1 MQHRPAL
8 GPYLILAIGVA
19 VVSTASILIRY
30 AQGDGVPSLVIA
42 AVRLGIAALILTP
55 FAAFK
60 KRDEIRTLSSRDLL
74 LMLASGAFLA
84 IHFWSWIASLE
95 FTSVASSVVLVTTNP
110 LWVGLASIVLLRE
123 RLARGT
129 LAGIVLTLAGCA
141 CIFAADS
148 GGAVTTG
155 SPDPVRG
162 NALALL
168 GAVAASGYLLIGRVA
183 RRRVSLLT
191 YIWIAYGAAA
201 LLLLLA
207 VGVTRNSLTGYSW
220 LGYAAM
226 LGLAVGPQLLGHTA
240 FNWALKYVSATLVA
254 LSILGEPVGSAV
266 LAWLLFDERVTGLH
280 LGGFV
285 LLLCGIYLAAR
296 AESPTPS
303 VDGIDA
309 PTPGASGKDDA
320 LEGRGRSS

>member
-1 MQHRPAL
+1 MPHRPAL
-8 GPYLILAIGVA
+8 GPYLILALGVA
-19 VVSTASILIRY
+19 VVSTASILIRF
-30 AQGDGVPSLVIA
+30 AQADGVPSIVIA
-42 AVRLGIAALILTP
+42 AVRLGVAALILTP
-55 FAAFK
+55 LVAFN
-60 KRDEIRTLSSRDLL
+60 KRNEIRTLARRDLM

-129 LAGIVLTLAGCA
+129 LAGMLLTFAGCI
-141 CIFAADS
+141 CIFAADR
-148 GGAVTTG
+148 GGAVTTAG
-155 SPDPVRG
+155 PDPVRG

-168 GAVAASGYLLIGRVA
+168 GAIAASGYLLIGRVA

-191 YIWIAYGAAA
+191 YIWVAYGAAA
-201 LLLLLA
+201 VLLLLA
-207 VGVTRNSLTGYSW
+207 VGVTRNTLTGYSL

-240 FNWALKYVSATLVA
+240 FNWGLKYLSATLVA
-254 LSILGEPVGSAV
+254 LSILGEPVGSAIF
-266 LAWLLFDERVTGLH
+266 AWLLFDERVTGLH

-296 AESPTPS
+296 AEAPAPS
-303 VDGIDA
+303 VDGID
-309 PTPGASGKDDA
+309 TPGK
-320 LEGRGRSS
+320 EG